1 MAIQCFDQQVSEDA
15 LDYSYHYYLDTQQFQ
30 LSNEALIHLPSDLI
44 VIRGPRVAGQDQIPF
59 LSPIRHHNLVRE
71 ATL

>member
-15 LDYSYHYYLDTQQFQ
+15 LDYPYHLDTQQFQ
-30 LSNEALIHLPSDLI
+30 LSNETLTHLPSDLI

-59 LSPIRHHNLVRE
+59 LSPIRHHNLVRG

>member
-1 MAIQCFDQQVSEDA
+1 MAIQCFDQQVSEETS
-15 LDYSYHYYLDTQQFQ
+15 DYSHYYYLDTQQFQ

-59 LSPIRHHNLVRE
+59 PSPIRHHNLVRG

>member
-1 MAIQCFDQQVSEDA
+1 MAIHSSDQHVSGDT
-15 LDYSYHYYLDTQQFQ
+15 LDYPYHLDTQQFQ
-30 LSNEALIHLPSDLI
+30 LSNETLTHLPSDLI